1 MPIIVETILV
11 GIIVFV
17 IGSLILSG
25 IKAIFKKK
33 S

>member
-1 MPIIVETILV
+1 MPIIVETIII

-25 IKAIFKKK
+25 IQALFKKK
-33 S
+33 Q